1 MREVSVFY
9 SFDDKEF
16 FDRDECEAYER
27 EAVRHL
33 RIVEACYAFYDK
45 KGDRLFAPLTSND
58 IEDWMDWLCV
68 AGDSAERILV
78 SQQLPNDTTDFV
90 REQVGYCILPEDF
103 NYQTGDF
110 QYNWKRYEWVK
121 VGE

>member
-16 FDRDECEAYER
+16 FDRDECEVYER

-33 RIVEACYAFYDK
+33 RAVEACYAFYGK
-45 KGDRLFAPLTSND
+45 EGNRMFAPLNSD
-58 IEDWMDWLCV
+58 DVEEWMDWLCIV
-68 AGDSAERILV
+68 GDSAERILV
-78 SQQLPNDTTDFV
+78 TRQLPNDTANFV

-103 NYQTGDF
+103 GNETGDF
-110 QYNWKRYEWVK
+110 QYDWHQCEWVK
-121 VGE
+121 VG

>member
-16 FDRDECEAYER
+16 FDRDECKAYER

-33 RIVEACYAFYDK
+33 RTVEACYAFYDEN
-45 KGDRLFAPLTSND
+45 GGRMLAPLRSED
-58 IEDWMDWLCV
+58 VEDWMDWLYI
-68 AGDSAERILV
+68 AGDSAHRIFV
-78 SQQLPNDTTDFV
+78 SRQLPNDTADFV

-103 NYQTGDF
+103 GNETGDF
-110 QYNWKRYEWVK
+110 QYDWNQNEWVK
-121 VGE
+121 VG

>member
-1 MREVSVFY
+1 MRKVSVFY

-33 RIVEACYAFYDK
+33 RTVEACYAFYGK
-45 KGDRLFAPLTSND
+45 EGDRLFAPLRSD
-58 IEDWMDWLCV
+58 DVEDWMDWLYI
-68 AGDSAERILV
+68 AGDSAERIFV
-78 SQQLPNDTTDFV
+78 SRQLPNDTAYFV

-103 NYQTGDF
+103 NYQTGNF
-110 QYNWKRYEWVK
+110 QYNWKCYKWVK
-121 VGE
+121 VG

>member
-16 FDRDECEAYER
+16 FDRGECETYER

-33 RIVEACYAFYDK
+33 RTVEACYAFYGK
-45 KGDRLFAPLTSND
+45 EGNRLFAPLTSND
-58 IEDWMDWLCV
+58 VEDWMDWLCV
-68 AGDSAERILV
+68 AGDSADRILV
-78 SQQLPNDTTDFV
+78 SRQLPNDTADFV

-103 NYQTGDF
+103 GNETGDF
-110 QYNWKRYEWVK
+110 QYDWHQCEWVK
-121 VGE
+121 VG

>member
-9 SFDDKEF
+9 SFDDREF
-16 FDRDECEAYER
+16 FDRDECEDYER

-33 RIVEACYAFYDK
+33 RTVEACYAFYDK
-45 KGDRLFAPLTSND
+45 KGDKMFAPLTSND
-58 IEDWMDWLCV
+58 VEDWMNWLCV
-68 AGDSAERILV
+68 AGDDADRILV
-78 SQQLPNDTTDFV
+78 LQQLPQDTADFL

-110 QYNWKRYEWVK
+110 QYNWKRCEWVK
-121 VGE
+121 VG